1 MDTIEA
7 RAVKIAARIMVAD
20 GLCRYE
26 STDQCRR
33 VWHSEQG
40 CEKCIRSWLLS
51 KARSELRREGGPRHG
66 CQRTN

>member
-20 GLCRYE
+20 GLCRYA
-26 STDQCRR
+26 STGQCKR
-33 VWHSEQG
+33 VWPSEQG

-66 CQRTN
+66 CQRTS

>member
-26 STDQCRR
+26 GTEQCKR
-33 VWHSEQG
+33 VWISEQD

-51 KARSELRREGGPRHG
+51 KARSELRRKGGPHDR
-66 CQRTN
+66 

>member
-26 STDQCRR
+26 STDPCRR
-33 VWHSEQG
+33 VWPS
-40 CEKCIRSWLLS
+40 
-51 KARSELRREGGPRHG
+51 
-66 CQRTN
+66 

>member
-26 STDQCRR
+26 STEQYKR
-33 VWHSEQG
+33 VWISEQD

-51 KARSELRREGGPRHG
+51 QARRELKREGGPRHG
-66 CQRTN
+66 G